1 MADKGLLDPPMF
13 QQSPKG
19 EVDRVKQHVAGARLH
34 HLQPGKSVW
43 RVLKML

>member
-34 HLQPGKSVW
+34 HCNRENLSGAFQ
-43 RVLKML
+43 KML